1 MGLPDKGE
9 MNMYGYQAPYA
20 HNYGRTTQNG
30 FGGIN
35 AALSADNGEVL
46 SLLDMCSDNYPLL
59 STRPQRWRCGK
70 CPTDIIGSTV
80 YDGADVCVYMP
91 SGFYNY
97 CFHIWNRDYPYNTGT
112 NEHHVELATC
122 GNYIIIMP
130 HMMAFDLRCRSTIEI
145 TTDEFIQEKWA
156 RYSEG
161 QLFEVRG
168 GYPVSE
174 SGVIKEIEGLY
185 QMKNGAPDYLGA
197 VFFDMKNTVSYPF
210 TISNGS
216 YAGEPA
222 TGNKLTF
229 NPSQDE
235 AVNAFRHVFRVGDSI
250 KISKCTHEQCNK
262 TVVVREIGDSGELI
276 FDDNTFEMPDGAT
289 SFNETN
295 AVVERN
301 IPELDIIFTHDNR
314 VWGAKR
320 QNIYCSKAGDPL
332 IWSDYESLA
341 DGCWWAD
348 TGCPDLYKIQGGCS
362 YTYPRFFSEK
372 HIYTVYGDT
381 PENFTIIPLE
391 APGVVYGANSSLAT
405 VNGMLIY
412 LSRNGFMG
420 YTGSFPKKLDH
431 NLGNVIIED
440 AMSVSTGTKYYT
452 YARTGY
458 NSMHLYVYDSELGLW
473 HEERVPTGGIQAF
486 FGNISTYM
494 SCGDGHYWSLG
505 AVKTDSPPVDYEETG
520 GYYGDTPMGKV
531 QFADVT
537 MDSVNRKQL
546 KDIIIRHDIG
556 GELTVRL
563 YIDDVLDDSFTKVL
577 TGEGKRTTILP
588 CVPKRCDHWHLE
600 LEGEGPWVVYSI
612 AANYIEGSTKK

>member
-1 MGLPDKGE
+1 
-9 MNMYGYQAPYA
+9 MYGYQAPYA

-112 NEHHVELATC
+112 SEHHVELATC

-130 HMMAFDLRCRSTIEI
+130 HMMAFDLRCRGTIEI

-156 RYSEG
+156 TYSEG

-262 TVVVREIGDSGELI
+262 TVVVREIGDSGDE
-276 FDDNTFEMPDGAT
+276 F
-289 SFNETN
+289 
-295 AVVERN
+295 
-301 IPELDIIFTHDNR
+301 LDSMLEE
-314 VWGAKR
+314 
-320 QNIYCSKAGDPL
+320 IYCDALAGIDRIKASGAGRL
-332 IWSDYESLA
+332 
-341 DGCWWAD
+341 
-348 TGCPDLYKIQGGCS
+348 T
-362 YTYPRFFSEK
+362 
-372 HIYTVYGDT
+372 
-381 PENFTIIPLE
+381 E
-391 APGVVYGANSSLAT
+391 AV
-405 VNGMLIY
+405 
-412 LSRNGFMG
+412 R
-420 YTGSFPKKLDH
+420 
-431 NLGNVIIED
+431 
-440 AMSVSTGTKYYT
+440 
-452 YARTGY
+452 
-458 NSMHLYVYDSELGLW
+458 
-473 HEERVPTGGIQAF
+473 
-486 FGNISTYM
+486 
-494 SCGDGHYWSLG
+494 
-505 AVKTDSPPVDYEETG
+505 AVFAEETG
-520 GYYGDTPMGKV
+520 I
-531 QFADVT
+531 DVDALLNGT
-537 MDSVNRKQL
+537 
-546 KDIIIRHDIG
+546 
-556 GELTVRL
+556 ELVAQT
-563 YIDDVLDDSFTKVL
+563 
-577 TGEGKRTTILP
+577 
-588 CVPKRCDHWHLE
+588 
-600 LEGEGPWVVYSI
+600 
-612 AANYIEGSTKK
+612 AAKTEKSKSTKEQPRNNGPPKESYSLSHLKHRS